1 MKLQRFVVAAV
12 ALGVLA
18 WAFPAE
24 AMQIFVQP
32 TTGPAIT
39 LNVEPTD
46 VIASLKVQVE
56 SQLSIPTNCQRLI
69 FAGTQLEDNQT
80 VAYYNIQKETT
91 LSLVNLCAAQIPTVS
106 EWGMLVLGFGM
117 AGVMAISLF
126 RKPRTV

>member
-1 MKLQRFVVAAV
+1 MKVQRFVVAAV

-18 WAFPAE
+18 LAFPAE

-56 SQLSIPTNCQRLI
+56 SQLSIPTSCKRLI

-80 VAYYNIQKETT
+80 VACYNIQRETT
-91 LSLVNLCAAQIPTVS
+91 LSPVNLCAAQIPTVS
-106 EWGMLVLGFGM
+106 GWGMLVLGFGM
-117 AGVMAISLF
+117 AGFMAIALF